1 MIDAARLATDGSSRF
16 HPHPTASSSAGPPL
30 GAVLECLA
38 GGISAAAGTVA
49 RFVPAIANVE
59 QNASPFLCPQGEERE
74 IAIAHTS
81 QERPYPAGR
90 SPNA

>member
-38 GGISAAAGTVA
+38 GGTVA